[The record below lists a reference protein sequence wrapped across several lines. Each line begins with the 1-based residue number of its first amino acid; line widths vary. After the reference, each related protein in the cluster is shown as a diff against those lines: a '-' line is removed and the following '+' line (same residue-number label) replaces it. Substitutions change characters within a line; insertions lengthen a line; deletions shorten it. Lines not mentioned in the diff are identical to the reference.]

1 MRVLLI
7 SLFVVIV
14 DQFSKLF
21 VKGFS
26 IPFLNINI
34 PGMSYGVRVPVIG
47 DIFNITFVENP
58 GIAFGID
65 FGADYKILISFFT
78 LAASIGMLVYLY
90 NIRNKSLMMR
100 LSMAFIIGGAFGNLL
115 DRMFYGLIYNY
126 APLMHGR
133 VVDFFDLNFFNFY
146 LFNKT
151 FGSYIF
157 NVADIAVTA
166 GVILLLFAYKKA
178 EAEELE
184 PAEETLF
191 NNCLAENKD

>member
-1 MRVLLI
+1 MRVLII
-7 SLFVVIV
+7 SFFVVIV
-14 DQFSKLF
+14 DQFSKLY

-26 IPFLNINI
+26 IPFLHINV
-34 PGMSYGVRVPVIG
+34 PGMSYGERVPVIG
-47 DIFNITFVENP
+47 NIFNITFVENP

-65 FGADYKILISFFT
+65 FGADYKVLISFFT
-78 LAASIGMLVYLY
+78 LAATIGMLIYLY
-90 NIRNKSLMMR
+90 NIRNKNLLMR
-100 LSMAFIIGGAFGNLL
+100 LSMAFIIGGAFGNLF

-126 APLMHGR
+126 APMMHGR

-157 NVADIAVTA
+157 NVADIAVTT
-166 GVILLLFAYKKA
+166 GVILLMFGYNKA
-178 EAEELE
+178 AAEDPE
-184 PAEETLF
+184 PEEETLL